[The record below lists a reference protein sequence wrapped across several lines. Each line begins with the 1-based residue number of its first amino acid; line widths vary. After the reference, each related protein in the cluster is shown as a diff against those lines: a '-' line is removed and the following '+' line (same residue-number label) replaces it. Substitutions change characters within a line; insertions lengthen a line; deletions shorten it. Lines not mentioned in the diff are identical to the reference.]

1 MKIVVTGTR
10 GIPGIQGGVETHC
23 QELYPLIADEQHEII
38 VVRRP
43 NYAMDRSVQIY
54 KQVTIKD
61 ISAPRSKHLEA
72 FVHWKKLQIMP
83 DHSDHITPLH
93 KPVDLSSE
101 FRQYASHH
109 SPVSGHNLQT
119 YCFQIHFQTSS
130 DPYCS

>member
-61 ISAPRSKHLEA
+61 ISAPRK
-72 FVHWKKLQIMP
+72 Q
-83 DHSDHITPLH
+83 TPG
-93 KPVDLSSE
+93 S
-101 FRQYASHH
+101 F
-109 SPVSGHNLQT
+109 
-119 YCFQIHFQTSS
+119 
-130 DPYCS
+130 CSYL